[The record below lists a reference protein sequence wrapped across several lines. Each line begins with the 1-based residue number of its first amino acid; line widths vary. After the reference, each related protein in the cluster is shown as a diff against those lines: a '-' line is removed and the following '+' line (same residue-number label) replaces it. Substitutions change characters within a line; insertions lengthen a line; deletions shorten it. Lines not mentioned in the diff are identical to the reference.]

1 MVGWTASSEF
11 DEQGVDLTIRFKGY
25 RRSNGAVGVRNHVLV
40 LPSVVCA
47 NRVARGIAQQVPGAA
62 WVEHQHGCAQIGV
75 DAEQTF
81 RVLTAHGTH
90 PNVYG
95 VVVVGLGCE
104 TVQAQGI
111 AEAIRRTCP
120 DKPVDLVVI
129 QDEGG
134 SVKATA
140 KGASAALRMVS
151 EASRIEREW
160 VDAGELILGTECG
173 GSDACSGISANP
185 ALGAACDTLIDAGG
199 TVILAETTEIIGAE
213 HLVAARAVTPIVAKR
228 CFEVIERC
236 ERLATG
242 MGVDMRGGQP
252 TPGNIQGGLSTI
264 EEKSLGCIYKAGTRP
279 LQDVVGY
286 ADPVDRKGLVWM
298 DTPGQDIEQIT
309 GMVAG
314 GCHLVVF
321 TTGRG
326 TCCGSPIAPTIKVST
341 RSELFQR
348 MNDNIDLD
356 AGPIVSGDETVSQVG
371 ERIMKEILAVA
382 SGKLTK
388 AESLGF
394 NDFAIYRIGPTL

>member
-1 MVGWTASSEF
+1 MQF
-11 DEQGVDLTIRFKGY
+11 QGY
-25 RRSNGAVGVRNHVLV
+25 RRPDGTVGIRNHVLV

-47 NRVARGIAQQVPGAA
+47 NRVARGIAQQVTGAV
-62 WVEHQHGCAQIGV
+62 WVEHQHGCAQLGA
-75 DAEQTF
+75 DAALTA
-81 RVLTAHGTH
+81 RVLAAHGAH

-104 TVQAQGI
+104 TVRAQDI
-111 AEAIRRTCP
+111 AAAVKEKCP
-120 DKPVDLVVI
+120 YKPVHTVII

-140 KGASAALRMVS
+140 AGASAARAMVG
-151 EASRIEREW
+151 EASRLNRQPI
-160 VDAGELILGTECG
+160 DAGELILGTECG

-185 ALGAACDTLIDAGG
+185 ALGVASDTLIDAGG

-213 HLVAARAVTPIVAKR
+213 HLVAARAVNEQVARR
-228 CFEVIERC
+228 CYQTIERC
-236 ERLATG
+236 EALATG

-252 TPGNIQGGLSTI
+252 TPGNIAGGLSSI
-264 EEKSLGCIYKAGTRP
+264 EEKSLGCIHKAGSRP
-279 LQDVVGY
+279 LRDVIPY
-286 ADPVDRKGLVWM
+286 AAPVAGKGLVWM

-341 RSELFQR
+341 TTALFDK
-348 MNDNIDLD
+348 MGDNIDLD
-356 AGPIVSGDETVSQVG
+356 AGPIITGAATVAAVG
-371 ERIMKEILAVA
+371 GAIFAEMLAVA
-382 SGKLTK
+382 AGKLTK
-388 AESLGF
+388 AEILGF
-394 NDFAIYRIGPTL
+394 NDFAINRVGPTL